1 MYTDDFGIRKGD
13 NCLVADF
20 GGKVIEAV
28 WTRIMDDYGHVDDEP
43 PSFAS
48 SLYKE
53 YRGQGIG
60 SQLMVK
66 IKWKGYE
73 RASLAVQKAN
83 YAVKIVQG
91 CRMQDGR

>member
-1 MYTDDFGIRKGD
+1 MYTDDFGIRKVD

-53 YRGQGIG
+53 Y
-60 SQLMVK
+60 
-66 IKWKGYE
+66 
-73 RASLAVQKAN
+73 
-83 YAVKIVQG
+83 
-91 CRMQDGR
+91 